1 MKYRVFILLILFFT
15 LQINAQ
21 TNGWHQYAKPTNI
34 YKIEI
39 DDSNTNLLHLGTDT
53 GYVQFNTT
61 TNQVVDFLNITSQN
75 PPVGIIQDIAL
86 NPTNDDVALA
96 LKDGFAIYDGATVTK
111 HAYHNSDL
119 TIGELTNKFIK
130 LELTFGQGGELY
142 IFKED
147 VAGYQVFN
155 NGVFETEVSAAFTP
169 TDIIENNTGTK
180 VFFAGDNSGL
190 WELDKATDIFTNY
203 TTSNS
208 DLVSDFLLALDKD
221 INDNVYV
228 GSYGGLNTVS
238 PSGVFNSY
246 QQLIPPT
253 NTLNYPVRD
262 IDINETTG
270 EVLVNNSQQNGFSYG
285 VSLID
290 LPTNTWTN
298 FTNDNINCLNVDRLF
313 DAVVIPS
320 SGEICGSKIFA
331 RDSNLYFFKPSVNT
345 CIPHEINFLI
355 ASDISLEG
363 YSRVNVRPSSTTGS
377 FDIGFTNFDGDL
389 EILEIPKSGF
399 DGNFTTPTKINAPA
413 GGIFYDILEAG
424 DYFVITDNFGN
435 VNFVDENENTTST
448 SLNLPAGVG
457 INVTKR
463 ANTHIAGN
471 TIDLVCN
478 AYEGGNSKMFA
489 NQCNL
494 NTSTCDANPI
504 ELFTTNRDV
513 IQPIR
518 FSMKPTATTDVY
530 YISAIK
536 TNAAGELAITQ
547 EEVNIQT
554 KTLLDVN
561 FDVGI
566 DTLGIDPASDPI
578 YFGNNN
584 APFFALFD
592 IPGLTSSSDYNA
604 TQPEFNT
611 QTVDDNNNGALD
623 RPVNNFQVNLENP
636 EPIDLFK
643 LALMMMDK
651 AAENN
656 TGSLRRD
663 ISYAIA
669 ANQELAGYRSTN
681 TPLNYS
687 KIDEAS
693 IENLP
698 GDIYLY
704 SATSFVYSSTK
715 FALILYTNY
724 GLLIKSD
731 IDYSSFL
738 SVEENELTKNKVNIY
753 PNPSSNIITIDAK
766 QFKSVSVF
774 DLNGRI
780 VLESEKEK
788 INVSE
793 LANGIYIAKIK
804 LESNVEVSKKL
815 IVQ

>member
-1 MKYRVFILLILFFT
+1 MNCKVFLLLILFFT
-15 LQINAQ
+15 LQIKGQ
-21 TNGWHQYAKPTNI
+21 TNGWHQYAKPANI
-34 YKIEI
+34 YKIEV
-39 DDSNTNLLHLGTDT
+39 DDTNINLLHLGTDT
-53 GYVQFNTT
+53 GYVQFNTA
-61 TNQVVDFLNITSQN
+61 TNQVTDFLNITTQN

-96 LKDGFAIYDGATVTK
+96 LKDGFAIYDGTTVTK

-119 TIGELTNKFIK
+119 TIGELTNKFIA
-130 LELTFGQGGELY
+130 LEMSFGQGGELY

-147 VAGYQVFN
+147 VAGYQIFN
-155 NGVFETEVSAAFTP
+155 NGVFETEVTTAFTP
-169 TDIIENNTGTK
+169 TDIIENNAGTK

-190 WELDKATDIFTNY
+190 WELDKATDTFTNY

-208 DLVSDFLLALDKD
+208 DLVSNFLMALDKD

-238 PSGVFNSY
+238 AAGIFNSY
-246 QQLIPPT
+246 QQLIPPA
-253 NTLNYPVRD
+253 NTLNYPVSD

-270 EVLVNNSQQNGFSYG
+270 LVLVNNSQQNGFSYG
-285 VSLID
+285 VSQVD
-290 LPTNTWTN
+290 LQTNTWTN
-298 FTNDNINCLNVDRLF
+298 FTDDNTNCLNVNRLF

-320 SGEICGSKIFA
+320 SGEICGSKIFT
-331 RDSNLYFFKPSVNT
+331 RDSDLYFFNPTTNT
-345 CIPHEINFLI
+345 CNTQDINFLV

-363 YSRVNVRPSSTTGS
+363 YSRVNVRPSNTTGS

-399 DGNFTTPTKINAPA
+399 DGNFSTPTKIDAPA
-413 GGIFYDILEAG
+413 GGFFYDILEAG
-424 DYFVITDNFGN
+424 DYFVISDNFGN

-463 ANTHIAGN
+463 ANRQVTGN
-471 TIDLVCN
+471 TVDLVCN
-478 AYEGGNSKMFA
+478 SYEGINTKVFA
-489 NQCNL
+489 TQCDL

-513 IQPIR
+513 TQPIR
-518 FSMKPTATTDVY
+518 YSIKKAAAETY

-547 EEVNIQT
+547 EEVSIQT
-554 KTLLDVN
+554 KTLLEVN

-578 YFGNNN
+578 YLGNNN
-584 APFFALFD
+584 APFFALFNT
-592 IPGLTSSSDYNA
+592 PGLTSSSDYNA
-604 TQPEFNT
+604 AQPEFNT

-698 GDIYLY
+698 EDIYLY
-704 SATSFVYSSTK
+704 SATSLVYSSTK
-715 FALILYTNY
+715 FALILYTSY

-738 SVEENELTKNKVNIY
+738 SVEENDLTTNKVNIY

-793 LANGIYIAKIK
+793 LANGIYLAKIK
-804 LESNVEVSKKL
+804 LENNAEVSKKL
-815 IVQ
+815 IVK